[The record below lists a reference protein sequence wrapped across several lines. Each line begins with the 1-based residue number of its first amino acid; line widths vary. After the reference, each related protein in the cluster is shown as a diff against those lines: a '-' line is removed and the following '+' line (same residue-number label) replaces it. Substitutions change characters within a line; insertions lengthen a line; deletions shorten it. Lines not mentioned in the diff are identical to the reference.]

1 MTGRGLAVQGG
12 LALAGLAIAYGTWQ
26 REPER
31 AAGEVIVVDASK
43 SELSSVHL
51 RTTTSPS
58 MFSVAMTAAN
68 RVPG

>member
-1 MTGRGLAVQGG
+1 VTGRGLAVQGG

-43 SELSSVHL
+43 SELGSVHFEDDN
-51 RTTTSPS
+51 TAS
-58 MFSVAMTAAN
+58 MFSAATTAAKPA
-68 RVPG
+68 PG